1 MQKRYKLY
9 KQYKLIHC
17 VAAVRLTATACTPTI
32 ESFTG
37 NHARKN
43 ANVKVSSDLN
53 IDRRKETI
61 MQTQDI
67 LNRLEGV
74 KTNGTNKWIARCP
87 CSHNHAHGD
96 KNRSLTVALNGTKIL
111 LHCHTGCT
119 TDDIC
124 GAIGI
129 EGKDL
134 FTDAPQGTIERT
146 IDERRQSFIEWFG
159 GQNGLRFVVAHSYC
173 YGEYGDGLMKI
184 KYQDADGKKTFRWIH
199 DDPTTQS
206 GFKLNHEGCAH
217 RLYFAGDPDAAE
229 VFIVEGEKDADT
241 LHSITGKTVVSAENG
256 AQKEGDGDKW
266 LSVYTEQLAGKTVVI
281 LHDND
286 AIGRAFAHIEADAV
300 AKKAKSV
307 RLIDIA
313 TAWKECPEKGDVSDM
328 VAALGKQDTL
338 TRLQTLVNNAAEWRT
353 TLDIPT
359 EAQTSVDTQDAVET
373 ENNAVVRDSVELFDS
388 FMGKIQTEAYKPL
401 KTGMTDFDRLLGGG
415 IMKQSLVILSAAP
428 GTGKTTLAQQI
439 FETMA
444 KDGNDVV
451 FLNLEMSRE
460 QLLARSV
467 SRIVKRNGGTLTAS
481 GILQGYSWTDT
492 QRRQATEAA
501 DEYRTRIAPKMHYN
515 PDGCTT
521 DIQAITDALTREANA
536 ALQAGKRPPVVVLD
550 YLHLVTSS
558 QREEQSE
565 IVKKTVAA
573 LKDYAIK
580 YDTFVFA
587 ISATNRTSNASG
599 TISLDS
605 GRDSSAIEYTAD
617 IALSLNYAALHDKE
631 RLTFTDGNGK
641 HHENE
646 EADARN
652 PDHMEYLQRQKP
664 RKMLVQVLKNRM
676 SEPGGKLYLAFDAA
690 YSKFTPIV
698 DGFFPTNEK
707 TPFEA
712 EPTAYT
718 I

>member
-1 MQKRYKLY
+1 MQ
-9 KQYKLIHC
+9 IH
-17 VAAVRLTATACTPTI
+17 
-32 ESFTG
+32 
-37 NHARKN
+37 
-43 ANVKVSSDLN
+43 
-53 IDRRKETI
+53 
-61 MQTQDI
+61 DI

-74 KTNGTNKWIARCP
+74 KAKGTNEWIAHCP
-87 CSHNHAHGD
+87 CNQAHANGD

-111 LHCHTGCT
+111 LYCHTGCT
-119 TDDIC
+119 LDDIC

-129 EGKDL
+129 ESKDL
-134 FTDAPQGTIERT
+134 FTDAPTKTKQTIE
-146 IDERRQSFIEWFG
+146 ERRRSFMKWYAEK
-159 GQNGLRFVVAHSYC
+159 NGLKFVTAYSYC
-173 YGEYGDGLMKI
+173 YGDYADGLMKI
-184 KYQDADGKKTFRWIH
+184 KYQDADGNKTFRWIH
-199 DDPTTQS
+199 DDPTARS
-206 GFKLNHEGCAH
+206 GFKLNHEECEH
-217 RLYFAGDPDAAE
+217 RLYVTGDLDAPE
-229 VFIVEGEKDADT
+229 VFVVEGEKDADT

-256 AQKEGDGDKW
+256 AQKEGDGTKW
-266 LSVYTEQLAGKTVVI
+266 LTIYTDQLAGKNVVV

-286 AIGRAFAHIEADAV
+286 AVGRAFARIEADAI
-300 AKKAKSV
+300 KTKARSV
-307 RLIDIA
+307 RMIDIA
-313 TAWKECPEKGDVSDM
+313 TAWKECPEKGDISDM
-328 VAALGKQDTL
+328 VESLGRQDTL
-338 TRLQTLVNNAAEWRT
+338 NRLQTLLQNAEEWLI
-353 TLDIPT
+353 TLDIPSEGKIPT
-359 EAQTSVDTQDAVET
+359 DEQKHIET
-373 ENNAVVRDSVELFDS
+373 AGNAVVRDSVELFDS
-388 FMGKIQTEAYKPL
+388 FMGKIQTEVYKPL
-401 KTGMTDFDRLLGGG
+401 KTGMTAFDSLLGGG

-444 KDGNDVV
+444 KDGDNVV

-467 SRIVKRNGGTLTAS
+467 SRIVKRNGGALTAS
-481 GILQGYSWTDT
+481 GILQGYSWTDE
-492 QRRQATEAA
+492 QRRQATNAA
-501 DEYRTRIAPKMHYN
+501 REYRTMIAPRMHYN

-521 DIQAITDALTREANA
+521 DIQAITEALTCEANA
-536 ALQAGKRPPVVVLD
+536 ALSAGNRPPVVVLD
-550 YLHLVTSS
+550 YLHLVTSA

-565 IVKKTVAA
+565 IIKKTVSA

-676 SEPGGKLYLAFDAA
+676 SEPGGKLYLAFDSA
-690 YSKFTPIV
+690 YSKFTPIT
-698 DGFFPTNEK
+698 DGFFPVTEK
-707 TPFEA
+707 TPFET
-712 EPTAYT
+712 ENMAYT